1 MVTICKCICRLLTFL
16 VKSLD
21 EVTKESLNAHKDL
34 ANLYDLSSQYSL
46 TEAGE
51 DKMLELRLCVQ
62 KKKKELQDL
71 ELLFEYVKKL
81 MDANSEVAFLVGE
94 EFCSRQT
101 SEKIHGA
108 ISHFQEKLEA
118 VKFAELD
125 LATAHKTHIEK
136 LGKEVQVE
144 GNE

>member
-62 KKKKELQDL
+62 RKKELQDL
-71 ELLFEYVKKL
+71 ELLFDVKKL

-118 VKFAELD
+118 VKLAELN
-125 LATAHKTHIEK
+125 LATAHKTHRKI
-136 LGKEVQVE
+136 GQRSA
-144 GNE
+144 G